1 LIGTKWFTG
10 FNLTF
15 MTDVL
20 GCAPPCTNSSISM
33 HVDGPTGANVSIAV
47 NGTMYYPT
55 ICTWMNIGNPVT
67 LAANMTIPLYSL
79 LHFDTVGKYEICF
92 NMTCPP
98 GTPSCGTTPPCV
110 VGPLLIAEKCY
121 DFAVYQWKDAFKIP
135 LYRKWNLISLPLVPL
150 VDPPID
156 PILDAYAFKSEI
168 LSVWYF
174 DQCDD
179 KWYVYPAGTPG
190 ADAELTDMEDGKG
203 YWIRIKYD
211 VANPAGTPL
220 DGLWVWGTDKPVP
233 PASPSAYPVC
243 TGWNMIGFTSLGNMW
258 DSVYLWNFPFPGAH
272 GAVYG
277 WWAPTQTWFN
287 LCHDAVVLWPGE
299 GYWAS
304 FGLDGTIFPP

>member
-1 LIGTKWFTG
+1 LTLTALGDEDAIIHLIIDGTPFVLDDEDLDEPIAVVNVTLAT
-10 FNLTF
+10 NLT
-15 MTDVL
+15 MTW
-20 GCAPPCTNSSISM
+20 NSSI
-33 HVDGPTGANVSIAV
+33 HVD
-47 NGTMYYPT
+47 TM
-55 ICTWMNIGNPVT
+55 
-67 LAANMTIPLYSL
+67 
-79 LHFDTVGKYEICF
+79 GKGYEICF
-92 NMTCPP
+92 SAECP
-98 GTPSCGTTPPCV
+98 GSADPCDPY
-110 VGPLLIAEKCY
+110 GEEE
-121 DFAVYQWKDAFKIP
+121 FARDCLEVDVYQFKEAFKIP

-220 DGLWVWGTDKPVP
+220 DGLWVWGTQKPVP

-243 TGWNMIGFTSLGNMW
+243 VGWNMIGFTSLGNMW

-277 WWAPTQTWFN
+277 WWAPTQTWFA
-287 LCHDAVVLWPGE
+287 LCHDAVVMWPGE

-304 FGLDGTIFPP
+304 FGVDGTIFPP